1 MELMINLDTDVT
13 PTTGWE
19 SMTTVEGPDATAPS
33 GTDLRS
39 AIRAAIGGTG
49 LTMQFQ
55 PIFQLGNWLVGDRD
69 PVGYEALARFE
80 LPIPTTVWFEEAVR
94 MGLGIEL
101 ELAALRV
108 AVSHLD
114 DIPQGCYLTVNVSP
128 QAVESLPFWNVFSSL
143 SSGRIRIEI
152 SEEAVI
158 DDYEQFRTTLLQL
171 QRRGLRVWI
180 DDVGAGLASL
190 KHLIL
195 LPHDTI
201 KLDIDVVR
209 GVDRDP
215 NRQAMVTALVAL
227 AKASQTNV
235 VAEGIETA
243 AELVTLVDLGVA
255 YGQGYFMGRPAPLG
269 RTSEMI

>member
-1 MELMINLDTDVT
+1 MINLATDMLPLAGRT
-13 PTTGWE
+13 
-19 SMTTVEGPDATAPS
+19 SMPPAEAPGAGAPS
-33 GTDLRS
+33 DADLRS

-55 PIFQLGNWLVGDRD
+55 PIFQLGNWLVGDRS

-80 LPIPTTVWFEEAVR
+80 LPVPTNVWFQEAVR
-94 MGLGIEL
+94 MGFGVEL

-114 DIPQGCYLTVNVSP
+114 DIPQDCFLTVNVSP

-143 SSGRIRIEI
+143 SSGRIRVEI
-152 SEEAVI
+152 SEEAII
-158 DDYEQFRTTLLQL
+158 DDYEQFRTTLLGL

-209 GVDRDP
+209 DVDRDP

-255 YGQGYFMGRPAPLG
+255 YGQGYYMARPAPLG
-269 RTSEMI
+269 EPSP

>member
-1 MELMINLDTDVT
+1 MINLDTNVT

-19 SMTTVEGPDATAPS
+19 SMTTVEVPDATAPS
-33 GTDLRS
+33 GSDLRA

-55 PIFQLGNWLVGDRD
+55 PIFQLGNWLVGNRN

-80 LPIPTTVWFEEAVR
+80 LPIPTNVWFQEAVR
-94 MGLGIEL
+94 MGLGVDL
-101 ELAALRV
+101 ELAAMRL

-114 DIPQGCYLTVNVSP
+114 DIPQDCYLTVNMSP
-128 QAVESLPFWNVFSSL
+128 QAVESLPFWNVFTNL

-152 SEEAVI
+152 SEEAII
-158 DDYEQFRTTLLQL
+158 DDYEQFRTTLLGL

-195 LPHDTI
+195 LPHDTT

-209 GVDRDP
+209 NVDRDH
-215 NRQAMVTALVAL
+215 NCQAMVTALVAL

-255 YGQGYFMGRPAPLG
+255 YGQGYYMARPAPL
-269 RTSEMI
+269 SEHQS